1 MPASAG
7 KHVPAHPF
15 GGRTADDGR
24 PASATMGERP
34 LRRSMSM
41 ITMLLG
47 LVTFMTTH
55 AADIPESVRQT
66 KQTIGSD
73 RPVNQEEQHVVQ

>member
-1 MPASAG
+1 
-7 KHVPAHPF
+7 
-15 GGRTADDGR
+15 
-24 PASATMGERP
+24 MGERP